1 MRPLAVIIHSLAHAQ
16 TALAP
21 KLPVTLLSAPGAAIY
36 AGVGWWRAI
45 IIAAASCQPDI
56 LDCATAAGRAL
67 EALRAGQKTLVL
79 RAPPAIFAEVR
90 ALAEIQGATILDQ
103 APPGL
108 DLAAPGA
115 TRRLLAWLGD
125 SSGAVD

>member
-1 MRPLAVIIHSLAHAQ
+1 MRPPAVIIHGLAHAQ
-16 TALAP
+16 AALAP

-36 AGVGWWRAI
+36 AGAGWWRALI
-45 IIAAASCQPDI
+45 IVAAPPHPDI
-56 LDCATAAGRAL
+56 LDCGTAAARAL

-90 ALAEIQGATILDQ
+90 ALADIEGATILEQ

-108 DLAAPGA
+108 DMATPGVS
-115 TRRLLAWLGD
+115 RRLPAWLGD
-125 SSGAVD
+125 SSGTVD